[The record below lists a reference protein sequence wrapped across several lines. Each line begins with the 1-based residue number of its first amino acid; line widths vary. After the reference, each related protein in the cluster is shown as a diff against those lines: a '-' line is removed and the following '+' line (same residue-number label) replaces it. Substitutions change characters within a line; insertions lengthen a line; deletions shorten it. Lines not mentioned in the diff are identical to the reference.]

1 MPQPP
6 QCPTPDLRLL
16 QSNGRLPPGCEAG
29 DSKSYDLHGEPLAVG
44 LPEAGLRIKVQR
56 EAGPSANTALAGT
69 PPCAPSPPVHLPT
82 LRGRAPLQ
90 QPPHL
95 RTSRRNVSFHSTWPR
110 TPPSPTYPGTTW
122 WGARTLRH
130 EQCVALETRASC
142 GACRLSLVGRGWRA
156 QEAVKA
162 AQLPKRR
169 IWGRLRSD
177 RGRAGSRSW
186 GTCRGQGSRGRFQV
200 RWRGSLRSKC
210 P

>member
-1 MPQPP
+1 MQQPP
-6 QCPTPDLRLL
+6 QCPTPDFRLL
-16 QSNGRLPPGCEAG
+16 QSSGRLPPGCEAG

-44 LPEAGLRIKVQR
+44 LPGAGLRIKVQR

-82 LRGRAPLQ
+82 LMGWAPLQ

-95 RTSRRNVSFHSTWPR
+95 RTLHFSEECLLPFHLATD
-110 TPPSPTYPGTTW
+110 PSQTHLPGDYVV
-122 WGARTLRH
+122 GARTLRH
-130 EQCVALETRASC
+130 EQCVAVETRASC
-142 GACRLSLVGRGWRA
+142 GACRLSFVGRGWRA

-177 RGRAGSRSW
+177 RGRAGSTLLGDVQRA
-186 GTCRGQGSRGRFQV
+186 GE
-200 RWRGSLRSKC
+200 
-210 P
+210 